1 MKVAFYRIEGS
12 FDESPDGLASSARR
26 LVIEAGYP
34 CRPPGPPAPRPS
46 GPPAFSAQNNQ
57 RGGKGLCGGLGT
69 PGGTKPSAGARS
81 STLIPPVS

>member
-34 CRPPGPPAPRPS
+34 CRPS